1 MQVDKL
7 SQELIKMERLYKVI
21 RSHDGNICT
30 SYIVAKSKQ
39 AVMKEYAQLGDIL
52 SITNISTKHY
62 VRQSS
67 IMQVLQDAGYSQL
80 DIYYI
85 IEILRKH
92 CNSYIAQ

>member
-7 SQELIKMERLYKVI
+7 SQEVIKMERLYKVI

-39 AVMKEYAQLGDIL
+39 AVMKEYVQLGDIL

-92 CNSYIAQ
+92 CNSYFAQ

>member
-7 SQELIKMERLYKVI
+7 SQEVIKMERLYKVI

-62 VRQSS
+62 ASVTRCRIQP
-67 IMQVLQDAGYSQL
+67 IRYILYYRDITQALQQL
-80 DIYYI
+80 YCTI
-85 IEILRKH
+85 KQCNH
-92 CNSYIAQ
+92 C

>member
-1 MQVDKL
+1 
-7 SQELIKMERLYKVI
+7 MERLYKVI

-80 DIYYI
+80 DIYYRDITQALQQLYCTI
-85 IEILRKH
+85 IKCNH
-92 CNSYIAQ
+92 C

>member
-1 MQVDKL
+1 
-7 SQELIKMERLYKVI
+7 MERLYKVVWT
-21 RSHDGNICT
+21 HDGSICT

-67 IMQVLQDAGYSQL
+67 ITQALQDAGYNKL
-80 DIYYI
+80 EIYYI
-85 IEILRKH
+85 NEILRRH
-92 CNSYIAQ
+92 CNSYINAL

>member
-1 MQVDKL
+1 
-7 SQELIKMERLYKVI
+7 MERLYKVI
-21 RSHDGNICT
+21 WTHDGNICT

-67 IMQVLQDAGYSQL
+67 ITQALQDVGYSKL
-80 DIYYI
+80 KIYYI
-85 IEILRKH
+85 NEVLRRH
-92 CNSYIAQ
+92 CNSYISTLALDQGGDN